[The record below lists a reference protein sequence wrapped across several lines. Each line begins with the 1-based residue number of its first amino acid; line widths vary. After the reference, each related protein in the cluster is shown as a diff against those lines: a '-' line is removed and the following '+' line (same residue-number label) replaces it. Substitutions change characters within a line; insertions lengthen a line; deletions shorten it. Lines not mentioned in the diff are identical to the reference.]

1 MGVLFPQP
9 FQMKLSREGL
19 SHAYSRAKSMGTQT
33 WHTTKM
39 VLNTTDKIARLAG
52 AGLAQISD
60 RLEPEVR
67 DQASDALRSYNRRR
81 GQIGAVMS
89 NTERIGRAITDVGL
103 EL

>member
-1 MGVLFPQP
+1 
-9 FQMKLSREGL
+9 MKLSREGL

-33 WHTTKM
+33 WTTTKR
-39 VLNTTDKIARLAG
+39 VLNTTDKLARLAG
-52 AGLAQISD
+52 AGLNHISD

-67 DQASDALRSYNRRR
+67 DQAADALRTYSRRR

-89 NTERIGRAITDVGL
+89 NTERMGRAITDAGF